1 MTSSAVASKGGG
13 KVRPSASRSTRTVA
27 GVSALIGIEAS
38 PRTAWRSCDDNSWS
52 ECHRRARSVAKIST
66 NSRADECERRARF
79 QQFLT
84 VLPRDYDFAGLV
96 VLASAISGRASACP
110 SRLVASMIASTQPA
124 LQTPIA
130 AFVSFW
136 CPHIEKSFLTAV
148 TILPQ
153 GAILIV
159 CHGGGAE
166 HCSIATQLC
175 FVRCAWEDAI
185 LFGDRRFYV
194 IELPC

>member
-13 KVRPSASRSTRTVA
+13 KVRPSALRSTRTVA
-27 GVSALIGIEAS
+27 GASALIGIEAS

-84 VLPRDYDFAGLV
+84 VLPRDYDFAGLA

-110 SRLVASMIASTQPA
+110 SRLVASIASTQPA
-124 LQTPIA
+124 LQRPIA

-136 CPHIEKSFLTAV
+136 YPHIEKSFVTAV

-153 GAILIV
+153 GAILTV

-166 HCSIATQLC
+166 HYFYS
-175 FVRCAWEDAI
+175 
-185 LFGDRRFYV
+185 DRSAGAA
-194 IELPC
+194 LPSLR